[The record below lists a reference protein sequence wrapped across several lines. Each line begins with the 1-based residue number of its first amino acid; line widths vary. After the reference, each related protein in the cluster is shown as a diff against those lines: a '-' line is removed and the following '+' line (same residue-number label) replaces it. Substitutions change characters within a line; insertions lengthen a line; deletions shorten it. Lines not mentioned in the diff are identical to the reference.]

1 MDGTLQGPEHESAK
15 DRLFSDVQSVARG
28 DDALQ
33 KTYTTRQVIERI
45 WTEHFRPRMK
55 IVAVVVAAMVV
66 SALLTGAVPFFI
78 KTAGDEIFVKH
89 NESMIY
95 TVTIAVIVLT
105 LLKTSSEYLSN
116 VAVNYLGNRFIAD
129 MRLLMFERL
138 VRGDLRWIESVHS
151 GRFLAS
157 FLNDALQIRQ
167 TASRAMI
174 AYGESALK
182 AIVLTVAMFWLDW
195 RLAIIITIC
204 LPFGVVLLGRQQRK
218 TNKSTKKSLQ
228 ETGDLS
234 ALIAQTLRS
243 IRVVRAYRQDQKE
256 IDHARDII
264 DRTLE
269 FTMRGARAKALA
281 NPIAELLTGI
291 GLALAILYA
300 GTQGISGQL
309 TLGEFMGFAAAAM
322 LLFQPLRKLALIQT
336 SLQEGV
342 AAASRVFGIIDREA
356 ELREIPNAPELKIV
370 SGEIN
375 LENVTFAYDEDQ
387 PVLRN
392 LSLTI
397 PAGKTVALVGHS
409 GAGKSTVL
417 NLVLRFFDPV
427 SGRVLIDGQ
436 DIAKVSIDSLRD
448 ATALVTQDPILFD
461 DTIEANIAYGTP
473 DASHDDI
480 VSAAEKSAAH
490 SFISAMPNGYKTNV
504 REAGNALSGGERQ
517 RIAIAR
523 AILKDAPILM
533 LDEPTSSLDSASEAI
548 IHDALTRLIKGR
560 TVLMIAH
567 RLSTVRHADLIC
579 VLKDGQLVESGTHDE
594 LWAMDGAYA
603 RLCRTQLML
612 DETDKPAK
620 PQQRL
625 DEVEIVN

>member
-1 MDGTLQGPEHESAK
+1 MF
-15 DRLFSDVQSVARG
+15 RDVQAIGRS

-33 KTYTTRQVIERI
+33 KTYTTRQVISRI
-45 WTEHFRPRMK
+45 WAEHFRPRLN
-55 IVAVVVAAMVV
+55 IVAIVVLAMVV

-78 KTAGDEIFVKH
+78 KTAGDEIFVNQNK
-89 NESMIY
+89 SMVY
-95 TVTIAVIVLT
+95 TITIAVVVLT
-105 LLKTSSEYLSN
+105 LLKTSSEYFST

-129 MRLLMFERL
+129 MRILMFERL
-138 VRGDLRWIESVHS
+138 VRGDLRWIEGVHS

-157 FLNDALQIRQ
+157 FLNDATLIRQ

-174 AYGESALK
+174 AYGESAMK
-182 AIVLTVAMFWLDW
+182 AIVLTGAMYWLDW

-204 LPFGVVLLGRQQRK
+204 LPFGVILLGRQQKK
-218 TNKSTKKSLQ
+218 TNKSTKKTLQ

-243 IRVVRAYRQDQKE
+243 IRVVRAFRQDQKE
-256 IDHARDII
+256 IDHAKDII

-291 GLALAILYA
+291 GLAMAIFYA

-309 TLGEFMGFAAAAM
+309 TLGEFMGFTAAAM

-342 AAASRVFGIIDREA
+342 AAASRVFGIIDRET
-356 ELREIPNAPELKIV
+356 ELREIPNAPDLEV
-370 SGEIN
+370 GAGEIV
-375 LENVTFAYDEDQ
+375 LENVTFSYDRDQ
-387 PVLRN
+387 AVLHD

-397 PAGKTVALVGHS
+397 PAGKTVALVGPS
-409 GAGKSTVL
+409 GAGKSTIL
-417 NLVLRFFDPV
+417 NLVLRFFDPQ

-436 DIAKVSIDSLRD
+436 DIARVSVDSLRD

-461 DTIEANIAYGTP
+461 DTIEANIAYGNP
-473 DASHDDI
+473 GASHDDI
-480 VSAAEKSAAH
+480 ISAAEKSAAH
-490 SFISAMPNGYKTNV
+490 SFISAMPEGYTTNV

-523 AILKDAPILM
+523 AVLKDAPILM
-533 LDEPTSSLDSASEAI
+533 LDEPTSSLDSTSEAI
-548 IHDALTRLIKGR
+548 INDALNRLIKGR

-579 VLKDGQLVESGTHDE
+579 VLKDGKLVESGTHDE
-594 LWAMDGAYA
+594 LWETDGIYA
-603 RLCRTQLML
+603 ELCRTQFMHDRPREMA
-612 DETDKPAK
+612 DEEP
-620 PQQRL
+620 RL
-625 DEVEIVN
+625 GSADAVLERTV